1 MRTRTFTLLAVL
13 ALVAAACSG
22 SGAGDGTTT
31 TPSVVEATTTTTVPA
46 PEAVQLSYA
55 LEPGSSYEYEV
66 DIDQTID
73 MSTSGNTS
81 ALGETEGEDIPA
93 EMSIQVN
100 GTSVFTHT
108 VAEGPEP
115 GTFEITITG
124 DFSDMEFSGTIDGEP
139 VDPSEV
145 PEMAEMD
152 PVDHSV
158 VVDEQGNVIPDD
170 SAGLGEDLFGGFGG
184 LDMMD
189 QLGAGGGAGRFIG
202 PPFPDGEVTVGDTW
216 SDTVEIP
223 TMPGEDA
230 VVTEIASE
238 VVGTDT
244 IDDIEVLVIETTNS
258 TSEIEFDLAE
268 LLIGFMT
275 AFVPDDMSEEEQAEL
290 DALVED
296 LRFAFRVDPQVME
309 STTWFDPDAGL
320 ARQSELS
327 GDTHLVMDMN
337 IPDESTGE
345 LVEFALDMNIG
356 QHVTYRLIGSDS
368 A

>member
-31 TPSVVEATTTTTVPA
+31 TPSVAETTTTTTVPA

-55 LEPGSSYEYEV
+55 LEPGTSYEYEV
-66 DIDQTID
+66 DVDQTID
-73 MSTSGNTS
+73 MSTTGDTS

-93 EMSIQVN
+93 EMSVQVR
-100 GTSVFTHT
+100 GTSVFTHA

-124 DFSDMEFSGTIDGEP
+124 DFADMEFDGTIDGES
-139 VDPSEV
+139 VDRSEV
-145 PEMAEMD
+145 PDMAEMD
-152 PVDHSV
+152 PVDVSI

-170 SAGLGEDLFGGFGG
+170 SAGLGEDLFGGLGG
-184 LDMMD
+184 LDMLD

-202 PPFPDGEVTVGDTW
+202 PPFPDDEVTVGDTW

-223 TMPGEDA
+223 TMPGEDP
-230 VVTEIASE
+230 VVTEIVSE

-244 IDDIEVLVIETTNS
+244 IDDIETLVIETTNS
-258 TSEIEFDLAE
+258 TSAIEFDLAE

-275 AFVPDDMSEEEQAEL
+275 AFVPEDMSEEEQAEL

-296 LRFAFRVDPQVME
+296 LRFAFMVDPQVME
-309 STTWFDPDAGL
+309 STAWFDPEAGL
-320 ARQSELS
+320 ARQAELS

-345 LVEFALDMNIG
+345 LVEFALDLNID

>member
-1 MRTRTFTLLAVL
+1 MRTRTFTLLATL

-22 SGAGDGTTT
+22 SGTATTST
-31 TPSVVEATTTTTVPA
+31 VAETTTTVSA
-46 PEAVQLSYA
+46 PEGVRLAYA
-55 LEPGSSYEYEV
+55 LEPGTSHEYEV
-66 DIDQTID
+66 DVDHTID
-73 MSTSGNTS
+73 MSSSGDTS

-93 EMSIQVN
+93 EMSVRVS
-100 GTSVFTHT
+100 GTSVFTHA
-108 VAEGPEP
+108 VAEGPQP

-124 DFSDMEFSGTIDGEP
+124 VFSDVEFDGTIDGEP

-145 PEMAEMD
+145 PEMAEID
-152 PVDHSV
+152 PVDVSI

-170 SAGLGEDLFGGFGG
+170 SAGLGEGLFGGLGG

-189 QLGAGGGAGRFIG
+189 QFGAGGGVGRFIG
-202 PPFPDGEVTVGDTW
+202 PPFPDREVTVGDTW

-223 TMPGEDA
+223 TMPGEGP
-230 VVTEIASE
+230 VVTEIVSDF
-238 VVGTDT
+238 VGTGT
-244 IDDIEVLVIETTNS
+244 IDDIEVFVIETTNS
-258 TSEIEFDLAE
+258 TSQIDFDLAE

-275 AFVPDDMSEEEQAEL
+275 AFAPDDMSEEEQAEL
-290 DALVED
+290 DALVEE
-296 LRFAFRVDPQVME
+296 LRFAFMVDPQVME

-320 ARQSELS
+320 ALQAELS

-345 LVEFALDMNIG
+345 LVGFALDMNIG

>member
-1 MRTRTFTLLAVL
+1 MRIRTLTLLAVL

-22 SGAGDGTTT
+22 SDAGDGTTT
-31 TPSVVEATTTTTVPA
+31 TPSVAETTTTTVPA

-55 LEPGSSYEYEV
+55 LEPGASYEYEV
-66 DIDQTID
+66 EVDQTID
-73 MSTSGNTS
+73 MSTSGEST
-81 ALGETEGEDIPA
+81 ALGETEGEDIPE
-93 EMSIQVN
+93 EMSIQVS

-115 GTFEITITG
+115 GTFEVTITG
-124 DFSDMEFSGTIDGEP
+124 DFSDLEFDGTIDGEP
-139 VDPSEV
+139 VDRSEV
-145 PEMAEMD
+145 PDMAVMD
-152 PVDHSV
+152 PVDHSI

-170 SAGLGEDLFGGFGG
+170 SAGPGQDLFGGLGG

-189 QLGAGGGAGRFIG
+189 QLGPGGGAGRFIG
-202 PPFPDGEVTVGDTW
+202 PPLPDGDVTVGDTW
-216 SDTVEIP
+216 SDTVETP
-223 TMPGEDA
+223 TMPGEDP

-258 TSEIEFDLAE
+258 TSEIDFDLAE
-268 LLIGFMT
+268 LLVGFMT
-275 AFVPDDMSEEEQAEL
+275 AFVPEDMSEEEQADL

-296 LRFAFRVDPQVME
+296 LRFAFMVDPQVME
-309 STTWFDPDAGL
+309 STTWFDPEAGL
-320 ARQSELS
+320 ALQSELS

-345 LVEFALDMNIG
+345 LVEFALDMSVG
-356 QHVTYRLIGSDS
+356 QHVTYRLIGSDN

>member
-13 ALVAAACSG
+13 ALVAAACNG

-31 TPSVVEATTTTTVPA
+31 TSSVAETTTTTTVPA
-46 PEAVQLSYA
+46 PEAVRLAYA
-55 LEPGSSYEYEV
+55 LEPGTSHDYEV
-66 DIDQTID
+66 EIDQTID
-73 MSTSGNTS
+73 MSSSGDTS

-93 EMSIQVN
+93 EMSIQVT
-100 GTSVFTHT
+100 GASVFTHT
-108 VAEGPEP
+108 VAEGPEA

-124 DFSDMEFSGTIDGEP
+124 DFSDLEFSGTIDGEP

-145 PEMAEMD
+145 PDMAEMD
-152 PVDHSV
+152 PVDHSI
-158 VVDEQGNVIPDD
+158 VVDEKGNVIPDD
-170 SAGLGEDLFGGFGG
+170 SAGLGEGLFGGLGG

-189 QLGAGGGAGRFIG
+189 QFGAGGGAGRFIG
-202 PPFPDGEVTVGDTW
+202 PPLPDGEVTVGDTW
-216 SDTVEIP
+216 SDTVETP
-223 TMPGEDA
+223 TMPGEDP

-238 VVGTDT
+238 VVGIDT
-244 IDDIEVLVIETTNS
+244 IDDIEVLVIETTDS

-296 LRFAFRVDPQVME
+296 LRFAFTVDPQVME
-309 STTWFDPDAGL
+309 STTWFDSDAGL
-320 ARQSELS
+320 ALQSELS

-345 LVEFALDMNIG
+345 MVEFAMDMNIG

>member
-13 ALVAAACSG
+13 ALVVAACSG
-22 SGAGDGTTT
+22 SDAGDG
-31 TPSVVEATTTTTVPA
+31 ATTTLSVAETTSTTTLPT
-46 PEAVQLSYA
+46 PEAIQLSYA
-55 LEPGSSYEYEV
+55 LEPGASHEYEV
-66 DIDQTID
+66 EVDQTID
-73 MSTSGNTS
+73 MSTSGDTS
-81 ALGETEGEDIPA
+81 ALGEAEGEDVPS

-100 GTSVFTHT
+100 GTSVFTHA

-124 DFSDMEFSGTIDGEP
+124 DFSDMEFDGTIDGEP
-139 VDPSEV
+139 VDPSEI
-145 PEMAEMD
+145 PDMAEMD
-152 PVDHSV
+152 PVDV
-158 VVDEQGNVIPDD
+158 TIVVDEQGNVIPDD
-170 SAGLGEDLFGGFGG
+170 SGGLGDELFGGLGG

-189 QLGAGGGAGRFIG
+189 QLGAGGGTGRFIG

-223 TMPGEDA
+223 TMPGEDP
-230 VVTEIASE
+230 VVTEIVSE

-244 IDDIEVLVIETTNS
+244 IDDIETLVIETTNS
-258 TSEIEFDLAE
+258 TSAIEFDLAE

-275 AFVPDDMSEEEQAEL
+275 AFVPEDMSEEEQAEL

-296 LRFAFRVDPQVME
+296 LRFAFMVDPQVME
-309 STTWFDPDAGL
+309 LTTWFDSDAGL
-320 ARQSELS
+320 ARQAELS

-337 IPDESTGE
+337 IPDETTGE
-345 LVEFALDMNIG
+345 LVEFALDMNID
-356 QHVTYRLIGSDS
+356 QHVTYRLIGSTS

>member
-13 ALVAAACSG
+13 ALVAAACS
-22 SGAGDGTTT
+22 SSDAGDSTTT
-31 TPSVVEATTTTTVPA
+31 TPSAAETTTTTTVPA
-46 PEAVQLSYA
+46 PEAVQLSYS
-55 LEPGSSYEYEV
+55 LEPGVSYEYEV
-66 DIDQTID
+66 DVDQTID
-73 MSTSGNTS
+73 MSTSGDTS
-81 ALGETEGEDIPA
+81 ALGESEGEDIPA
-93 EMSIQVN
+93 EMSVEVS

-124 DFSDMEFSGTIDGEP
+124 DFSDMEFEGTIDGEP
-139 VDPSEV
+139 VDPSEI
-145 PEMAEMD
+145 PDMAEMD
-152 PVDHSV
+152 PVDITI

-170 SAGLGEDLFGGFGG
+170 SGGLGDELFGGLGG

-202 PPFPDGEVTVGDTW
+202 PPLPDSEVTVGDTW

-223 TMPGEDA
+223 TMLGEDP

-238 VVGTDT
+238 VVGTGTVDG
-244 IDDIEVLVIETTNS
+244 IEVLVIETTNS

-275 AFVPDDMSEEEQAEL
+275 AFVPEDMSEEEQAEL

-296 LRFAFRVDPQVME
+296 LRFAFMVDPQVTE
-309 STTWFDPDAGL
+309 TTTWFDPEAGL
-320 ARQSELS
+320 ALEAELS

-345 LVEFALDMNIG
+345 LVEFALDMNIV
-356 QHVTYRLIGSDS
+356 QHVTYRLIGSGS

>member
-1 MRTRTFTLLAVL
+1 MRTRTFPLLAVL

-22 SGAGDGTTT
+22 SGAGDGATT
-31 TPSVVEATTTTTVPA
+31 TPPVPETTTTTTVPA

-55 LEPGSSYEYEV
+55 LEPGTSYEYEV
-66 DIDQTID
+66 DVDQTID
-73 MSTSGNTS
+73 MSTSGDTS
-81 ALGETEGEDIPA
+81 ALGETEGEDLPA
-93 EMSIQVN
+93 EMSVQVS
-100 GTSVFTHT
+100 GTSVFTHA
-108 VAEGPEP
+108 VSDGPEP

-124 DFSDMEFSGTIDGEP
+124 DFSDMEFNGTIDGEP

-145 PEMAEMD
+145 PDMAEMD
-152 PVDHSV
+152 PVDVSV

-170 SAGLGEDLFGGFGG
+170 SAGLGEDLFGGLGG
-184 LDMMD
+184 LDMLD

-202 PPFPDGEVTVGDTW
+202 PPFPDDEVTVGDTW
-216 SDTVEIP
+216 SDTVEVP
-223 TMPGEDA
+223 TMPGEDP

-244 IDDIEVLVIETTNS
+244 IDDIETLVIETTNS

-275 AFVPDDMSEEEQAEL
+275 AFVPEDMSEEEQAEL

-296 LRFAFRVDPQVME
+296 LRFAFMVDPQVME
-309 STTWFDPDAGL
+309 LTTWFDPDAGL
-320 ARQSELS
+320 ARQVELS

-345 LVEFALDMNIG
+345 LVEFALDMNID
-356 QHVTYRLIGSDS
+356 QNVTYRLIGSDS